1 MPIVIKY
8 IHKYKYFCSDREQLR
23 RDNMTSFLQLVYW
36 EYNKE
41 RGAAQSNDVIWK
53 LPFISF
59 WLHLIAADCSC
70 FVSYQETLVTYLVRA
85 MLVTFGK
92 V

>member
-41 RGAAQSNDVIWK
+41 RGAAQSNVMMWYE
-53 LPFISF
+53 
-59 WLHLIAADCSC
+59 
-70 FVSYQETLVTYLVRA
+70 SYLSSR
-85 MLVTFGK
+85 FGYT
-92 V
+92 